1 MVECQCDRCTN
12 RRGEGLCGY
21 LDGIFFFPEWER
33 HCGSRSKK
41 WKVSIHVQL
50 AGASPTPVG
59 RWLEQTGRQLG
70 SVNTGGNVMR
80 TVTLES
86 AHRAGVNVA
95 TDTQVGEAKSVQPGN
110 CGEGLRGM
118 KGNLREGQRLLES
131 CGGAPAGGWGSWK
144 ERLEAAETEDQARP
158 LLLELESVVQSMG
171 PQGAAP
177 PAVVPPLTAVVS
189 PLPAGTPPLTAVRS
203 PLPHASGEVVAGQ
216 TAQQAVDSVDMAK
229 LEIALPGPE
238 IELGVSDGAVEACTE
253 VEGARLIKRPDVEES
268 FNGDDK
274 GQGLAKEGTLLT
286 AGGDIPTV
294 REDAM
299 GRLTFERKTAMS
311 GEDTP
316 MADEMAVDLEG
327 KRMETDENRG
337 EQHEPVPL
345 KGGEMPVDQRAVA
358 VDTTSAAMALGA
370 AQAEDPVSVPDFSF
384 APVPLAP
391 SHLPGGQQQ
400 SVTPVQA
407 TPLVKTAGPAESPFS
422 LPEATPT
429 SFLTPL
435 AIVDRNAGPY
445 DAANVTPA
453 PMAVDWSTPSTFGS
467 LDSPM
472 ETAVSKMEIDVSKAP
487 VAPAKEAEGRAGR
500 RADLSPYGLVSWG
513 AES

>member
-1 MVECQCDRCTN
+1 MVECQCDRCAN

-50 AGASPTPVG
+50 AGAPPTPVG
-59 RWLEQTGRQLG
+59 RWLEQTGKQLG
-70 SVNTGGNVMR
+70 SVNTGGNVI
-80 TVTLES
+80 
-86 AHRAGVNVA
+86 HRGAQGPGVNVG
-95 TDTQVGEAKSVQPGN
+95 TDTQVGATESVQPGT

-131 CGGAPAGGWGSWK
+131 CGCATAGGWASWK
-144 ERLEAAETEDQARP
+144 EQLDAAENKDKARP

-171 PQGAAP
+171 PQGGAP
-177 PAVVPPLTAVVS
+177 PAVAPALTAVVL

-216 TAQQAVDSVDMAK
+216 TAQQAVDLGDVAK

-238 IELGVSDGAVEACTE
+238 IEFTVSDGAVKASTE
-253 VEGARLIKRPDVEES
+253 VEGARLIERPDVEES

-286 AGGDIPTV
+286 AGRNMPTV
-294 REDAM
+294 RED
-299 GRLTFERKTAMS
+299 GTERLTFGRETAMS
-311 GEDTP
+311 GEDSP

-327 KRMETDENRG
+327 KRMETDKNRG
-337 EQHEPVPL
+337 EQHELVPL
-345 KGGEMPVDQRAVA
+345 NGGEMPVDQRAIP
-358 VDTTSAAMALGA
+358 VDSTSAAMALGA

-400 SVTPVQA
+400 SAIPVQA
-407 TPLVKTAGPAESPFS
+407 TPLVKTMGPAESPFS

-435 AIVDRNAGPY
+435 AAADRNAGPF
-445 DAANVTPA
+445 DIANVTPA
-453 PMAVDWSTPSTFGS
+453 PMAVDWSTPSTFSS

-472 ETAVSKMEIDVSKAP
+472 EVDVSKAP